1 MSENAATKNAPVKR
15 SQLTETHTLAVMVE
29 NKAGVLARVA
39 GLFARRGFNIES
51 LAVAPTDDRFS
62 RITIVVDA
70 VSAPIDQIKKQL
82 DKLIDVVDIVELSIE
97 DSALREMVLVR
108 LELSDEAMVS
118 VVEALVDGFS
128 GSVLRVRG
136 PHMMLSL
143 SSRPDDLDAFLEKLQ
158 PFGIAE
164 LQRTGAIAIP
174 GI

>member
-1 MSENAATKNAPVKR
+1 MSTTSNGNAMKR
-15 SQLTETHTLAVMVE
+15 SQLAETHTLAVMVE

-82 DKLIDVVDIVELSIE
+82 DKLIDVVDITELSME

-108 LELSDEAMVS
+108 LQLDDEAKVAD
-118 VVEALVDGFS
+118 VEALVDGFS
-128 GSVLRVRG
+128 GSILRVRG

-143 SSRPDDLDAFLEKLQ
+143 SSRPDDLDSFLEKLQ
-158 PFGIAE
+158 PYGIAE